1 MEASPATAS
10 NPADYIDAHS
20 LEYRELMYY
29 GQYSLNY
36 IFHKFMEGEQKGLRG
51 QLMKILLDDLAPEAK
66 LRLYA
71 ETGQEYFDEWAK
83 GAVEVL
89 EQHDMEWIKENQPAM
104 WIYLQKVE

>member
-1 MEASPATAS
+1 MVCPF
-10 NPADYIDAHS
+10 
-20 LEYRELMYY
+20 LWVVM
-29 GQYSLNY
+29 
-36 IFHKFMEGEQKGLRG
+36 
-51 QLMKILLDDLAPEAK
+51 ILLDDLAPEAK

-104 WIYLQKVE
+104 WIYLQMVE

>member
-1 MEASPATAS
+1 
-10 NPADYIDAHS
+10 
-20 LEYRELMYY
+20 
-29 GQYSLNY
+29 
-36 IFHKFMEGEQKGLRG
+36 LRG

-89 EQHDMEWIKENQPAM
+89 EQHDMEWIKENQPTM
-104 WIYLQKVE
+104 WIYLQMVE

>member
-1 MEASPATAS
+1 MYSFS
-10 NPADYIDAHS
+10 NKRDRTQLAVGVSKPYTYI
-20 LEYRELMYY
+20 L
-29 GQYSLNY
+29 G
-36 IFHKFMEGEQKGLRG
+36 GEQKGLRG

-104 WIYLQKVE
+104 WIYLQMVE